1 MTLAIVDCRQR
12 GFTLV
17 ELIITVIIVGI
28 LAVVALPRFIDKLAF
43 ETRGFVDQTL
53 STLQYAR
60 KVAVASGRNVC
71 VVASAAGNSLAVT
84 MASNRGSSQACLPA
98 NVLANPSAEWA
109 SYAGVAYGTAL
120 ATTFRGD
127 GSAVATIAPHFTV
140 TGDSTY
146 TIVVESTGYVHC
158 APVTAC
164 E

>member
-71 VVASAAGNSLAVT
+71 VVANAAGNSLA
-84 MASNRGSSQACLPA
+84 A
-98 NVLANPSAEWA
+98 
-109 SYAGVAYGTAL
+109 
-120 ATTFRGD
+120 
-127 GSAVATIAPHFTV
+127 I
-140 TGDSTY
+140 
-146 TIVVESTGYVHC
+146 IES
-158 APVTAC
+158 
-164 E
+164 